1 MVVPHAAWP
10 RVGYEPLLY
19 ENISFRNNISFYSL
33 YKKEIYLFQKQRF
46 QFFVNFSERRKSR
59 SGVVLLLLF
68 VRKFNFI
75 FLIELDSIKKIFHF
89 YFWKKE
95 FYFLKKFKYNS
106 FFVLALKLYFSIFS
120 ASLTCWKNVPF
131 LIIYI
136 Y

>member
-1 MVVPHAAWP
+1 MTGSHNVIFLCDNYLETF
-10 RVGYEPLLY
+10 RYEPLLY

-75 FLIELDSIKKIFHF
+75 FFLIELDSIKKIFHF

-120 ASLTCWKNVPF
+120 ASLTC
-131 LIIYI
+131 
-136 Y
+136 